1 MISLLVAMGKNH
13 VIGFENDMPWHL
25 PEDLK
30 YFKEKTSGHTI
41 IMGRKTFDSIGRV
54 LPNRRNV
61 VLTRQEIDFP
71 EGIEVIQDIEM
82 IYQWNKENPD
92 QELFVIGGGNLYKQ
106 VLPYADRLYIT
117 EIDESFEGDT
127 YFPTFEADEWVLTS
141 KMNGIRNDRNPYDYS
156 FLQYDRKSSST
167 GK

>member
-30 YFKEKTSGHTI
+30 YFKEKTTGHTI

-71 EGIEVIQDIEM
+71 DGVEVIQDINL
-82 IYQWNKENPD
+82 IYQLNKENPD
-92 QELFVIGGGNLYKQ
+92 QEFFVIGGGDLYKQ
-106 VLPYADRLYIT
+106 VLPYADRMYIT
-117 EIDESFEGDT
+117 KIDESFEGDT
-127 YFPTFEADEWVLTS
+127 YFPTFVAEEWEVTS
-141 KMNGIRNDRNPYDYS
+141 EVKGKKDDHNPYDYY
-156 FLQYDRKSSST
+156 FLQYNRR
-167 GK
+167 

>member
-30 YFKEKTSGHTI
+30 YFKEKTTGQTI

-61 VLTRQEIDFP
+61 VLTRQETDFP
-71 EGIEVIQDIEM
+71 DGVEVIQDIDK
-82 IYQWNKENPD
+82 IYQWNQENPD
-92 QELFVIGGGNLYKQ
+92 QEFFVIGGGNLYEQ
-106 VLPYADRLYIT
+106 VLPYADRMYIT
-117 EIDESFEGDT
+117 EIDESFHGDT
-127 YFPTFEADEWVLTS
+127 FFPTFQRTEWELTS
-141 KMNGIRNDRNPYDYS
+141 KVKGKKSDRHSYHYS
-156 FLQYDRKSSST
+156 FLQYDRR
-167 GK
+167 